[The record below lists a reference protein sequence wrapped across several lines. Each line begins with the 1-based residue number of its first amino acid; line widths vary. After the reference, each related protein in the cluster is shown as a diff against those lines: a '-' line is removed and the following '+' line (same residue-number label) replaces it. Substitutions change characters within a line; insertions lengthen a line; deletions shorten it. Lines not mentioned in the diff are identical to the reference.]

1 MKAKGHVIDEDALV
15 ERLLPKIED
24 RIKTDVVRSL
34 ISALEDQI
42 YPPESAFKGEFVRR
56 VEKASRGKGKVFK
69 TTMELEAHLK
79 SLSTYKHV
87 FI

>member
-42 YPPESAFKGEFVRR
+42 YPPESAFRGEFVRR

-79 SLSTYKHV
+79 EFDHHDNVYK
-87 FI
+87 